1 MAVYNNWPPS
11 ILLPR
16 GSGKSPRLYLW
27 WMSLPDYVKDIWVRC
42 DELHKQ
48 NKDDQIFIIVRDD
61 YKRRNPIYSK
71 YSPDKHS
78 ILRKE
83 DV

>member
-16 GSGKSPRLYLW
+16 GSGKSLRLYLW

-42 DELHKQ
+42 DKLHKQ
-48 NKDDQIFIIVRDD
+48 NKDDQ
-61 YKRRNPIYSK
+61 KNRRPFLFYLTHINQT
-71 YSPDKHS
+71 
-78 ILRKE
+78 E
-83 DV
+83 